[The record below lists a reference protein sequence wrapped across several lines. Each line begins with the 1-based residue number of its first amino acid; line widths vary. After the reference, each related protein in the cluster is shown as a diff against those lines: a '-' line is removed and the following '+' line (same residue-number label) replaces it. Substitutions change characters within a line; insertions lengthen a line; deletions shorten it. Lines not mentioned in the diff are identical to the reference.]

1 MDFCFVTGESDL
13 VAGSFGLMEPKE
25 DCPLFDPRHPCKG
38 VLMAVPGL
46 SFDRGGYRLGYGKG
60 YYDRYLEGREIT
72 TAGLV
77 YADFVAQSLP
87 RGRFDLPV
95 HMIVTEKG
103 VTLIE

>member
-1 MDFCFVTGESDL
+1 
-13 VAGSFGLMEPKE
+13 
-25 DCPLFDPRHPCKG
+25 
-38 VLMAVPGL
+38 MAVPGL